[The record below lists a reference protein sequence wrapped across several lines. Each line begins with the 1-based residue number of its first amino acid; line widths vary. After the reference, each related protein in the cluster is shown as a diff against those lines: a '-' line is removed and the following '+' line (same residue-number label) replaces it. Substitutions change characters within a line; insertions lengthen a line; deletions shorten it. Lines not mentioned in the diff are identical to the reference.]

1 MRKKYSNFINEEE
14 KENLISDFFPLRN
27 KLKSTNNNI
36 INKILIK
43 LQEDFEFKIK
53 NESYFLI
60 EQNSDGHKWHLDT
73 GNHNHMPWCQIGVS
87 MLLSEP
93 NETGI
98 TYYAEDENGTN
109 KIKINRNIFD
119 LLAHTSDEWHM
130 VTPNNNNRTVLL
142 MFI

>member
-1 MRKKYSNFINEEE
+1 MRKKYSNFINEDE
-14 KENLISDFFPLRN
+14 KENLLSNFFPSRH
-27 KLKSTNNNI
+27 KLKSINNNV
-36 INKILIK
+36 INKIIAKIK
-43 LQEDFEFKIK
+43 EDFDFEIK
-53 NESYFLI
+53 NESYLLI

-73 GNHNHMPWCQIGVS
+73 GNHNQMSWCQIGIS

-98 TYYAEDENGTN
+98 TYYAEDGRGTN
-109 KIKINRNIFD
+109 KTKIDRNVFD
-119 LLAHTSDEWHM
+119 LLVHTSDEWHM